1 MTKGYI
7 YCISN
12 PSFKENLYK
21 IGFTTKKLQTRIDS
35 LYKTGV
41 PTQFHINFAKM
52 VKNCRRT
59 EHEIHL
65 QLKRARVNPSREFFK
80 CTLPKIKGIFEGI
93 QGAWWDEDGRTKK
106 AEEVEVRSPIKNFR
120 LRSDDVTKNKRS
132 ILKVVKSVK
141 KRMKLGRKAKNL
153 KMNYKI

>member
-1 MTKGYI
+1 
-7 YCISN
+7 
-12 PSFKENLYK
+12 
-21 IGFTTKKLQTRIDS
+21 
-35 LYKTGV
+35 
-41 PTQFHINFAKM
+41 
-52 VKNCRRT
+52 
-59 EHEIHL
+59 
-65 QLKRARVNPSREFFK
+65 
-80 CTLPKIKGIFEGI
+80 LPKIKGIFEGI

>member
-41 PTQFHINFAKM
+41 PTEFHINFAKM

-80 CTLPKIKGIFEGI
+80 CTLPKIKGIFEKV
-93 QGAWWDEDGRTKK
+93 QGSWWDEDGGTKK
-106 AEEVEVRSPIKNFR
+106 EEEVCIPTTIQSKNFH
-120 LRSDDVTKNKRS
+120 LRSDTKSQKKAVA
-132 ILKVVKSVK
+132 IKVVK
-141 KRMKLGRKAKNL
+141 KRMKLGRKVKNL
-153 KMNYKI
+153 KINYKY

>member
-41 PTQFHINFAKM
+41 PTEFHINFAKM

-80 CTLPKIKGIFEGI
+80 CTLPMIKGIFEKV
-93 QGAWWDEDGRTKK
+93 QGSWWDEDGGTKK
-106 AEEVEVRSPIKNFR
+106 EEEVCIPTTIQSKNFH
-120 LRSDDVTKNKRS
+120 LRSDVTKNKE
-132 ILKVVKSVK
+132 IKKSVK
-141 KRMKLGRKAKNL
+141 KRMKLSRKAKNL
-153 KMNYKI
+153 KMNYKL